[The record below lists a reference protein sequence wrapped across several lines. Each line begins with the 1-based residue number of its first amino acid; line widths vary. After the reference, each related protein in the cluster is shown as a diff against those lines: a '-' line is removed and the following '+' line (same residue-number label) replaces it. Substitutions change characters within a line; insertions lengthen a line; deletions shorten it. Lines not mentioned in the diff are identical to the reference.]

1 MCEGPV
7 HGSGTLMIEA
17 FLAAIA
23 LFAAATLILAALI
36 LVRLSRIVVQ
46 EPLTK
51 EVMLQLL
58 RGGPIY

>member
-1 MCEGPV
+1 
-7 HGSGTLMIEA
+7 MIEA